1 MRKPLYFV
9 GILILSLSACAG
21 EGSKGTS
28 PNEEVEIEWKGGIMV
43 KKADA
48 ENICRVDV
56 TPELLAL
63 LSPEQY
69 RVLVKSATEPPFDNA
84 YWDNHEPGIYVDAI
98 DGTPLFSSKEKYDSG
113 SGWPSFWEAIADD
126 RIEYVEDL
134 SYGMKRIEIKSKSS
148 GGHLGHVFEDGP
160 PPTGLRYC
168 VNSASLRFIPAAKLA
183 QEGYAELERLFK

>member
-1 MRKPLYFV
+1 
-9 GILILSLSACAG
+9 
-21 EGSKGTS
+21 
-28 PNEEVEIEWKGGIMV
+28 MV